1 MLIEQFEELQ
11 KKVEKTANKAW
22 KDGNKDLKKIRK
34 EVDKRLN
41 ELAKEGR
48 SMQKKVEKDR
58 KKAVAIVLGGLETG
72 RDYVETAVSDR
83 WNQAQ
88 KTFEEAFAR
97 LLERLDVPT
106 SEDIQVLAKQVN
118 ALSRQVSNL
127 RKQKGKS

>member
-1 MLIEQFEELQ
+1 MLIEQFEEIQ
-11 KKVEKTANKAW
+11 KKVEKSASKAW
-22 KDGNKDLKKIRK
+22 KDGNRDLKKIRK
-34 EVDKRLN
+34 DVDKRLD

-48 SMQKKVEKDR
+48 SMQKTLEKDS
-58 KKAVAIVLGGLETG
+58 KKAVAIFLGGLETG
-72 RDYVETAVSDR
+72 RDYVESAVTDR

-106 SEDIQVLAKQVN
+106 SEDIQVLAKRVN

-127 RKQKGKS
+127 RKQKAGS